1 MRILLPI
8 LIIVYCSCNT
18 TADPVMLAGQES
30 LKGQTLEFP
39 IVKFG
44 DSSLQ
49 LLNGTWYYRNRLFN
63 GVIERYY
70 PDKRLQNRQ
79 TYLNGKEEGW
89 FLSYFEDGSK
99 DALRYYHLGEKD
111 SVHRGWW
118 PNGNLRYEYHYKQGL
133 YQGSFRE
140 WYASGKPLK
149 QIEYASGKEE
159 RGMGW
164 RENGKLYMN
173 FVVKNNRI
181 YGIIN
186 PNLCYSLKN
195 EKGEYVS
202 SSQ

>member
-1 MRILLPI
+1 MRIFF
-8 LIIVYCSCNT
+8 LISIIIYCSCNT
-18 TADPVMLAGQES
+18 TADPVILANQVS
-30 LKGQTLEFP
+30 LKGQSLKYP

-49 LLNGTWYYRNRLFN
+49 LLNGTWYYQNQLFN

-70 PDKRLQNRQ
+70 SDNGLQNRQ
-79 TYLNGKEEGW
+79 TYLNGKEEGL

-99 DALRYYHLGEKD
+99 DAERYYHLGEKD

-118 PNGNLRYEYHYKQGL
+118 PNGKLRYEYHYKLGL

-140 WYASGKPLK
+140 WYESGKPLK